1 MKIRY
6 QNVFVAAALAAV
18 SSLALAQG
26 NFSGQQPQPGYPA
39 AQGSPQQPGA
49 SPQGATADH
58 GLQGH
63 MMTTGDARVQLQQR
77 IGTGPPPGVIRFDR
91 AVIVD
96 ASGFEQPL
104 AASTLFIPHG

>member
-1 MKIRY
+1 MGDRVEPGEKIGAFRRG
-6 QNVFVAAALAAV
+6 NDRVAVAL
-18 SSLALAQG
+18 
-26 NFSGQQPQPGYPA
+26 
-39 AQGSPQQPGA
+39 QGSPQQPGA
-49 SPQGATADH
+49 TPQGATADH